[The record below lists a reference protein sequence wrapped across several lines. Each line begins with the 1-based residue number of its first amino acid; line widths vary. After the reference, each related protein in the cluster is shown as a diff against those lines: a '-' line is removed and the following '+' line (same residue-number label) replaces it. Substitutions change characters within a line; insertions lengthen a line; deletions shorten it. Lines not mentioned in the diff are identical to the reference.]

1 MCLLSMMHT
10 TARADRKGP
19 SAKKA
24 LCTSRLATTVQGL
37 CFPIVSSSIM
47 TNPTAPGD
55 HYAHTKALR
64 TLMLLQAAHLKCALA
79 QTRHRVPDS
88 RASPSRHVNKTMCT
102 HHSEVLM
109 KQYAYHCEQNGS
121 GQAQSKIYWVNVW
134 LQTYIHSYRDASH
147 TTY

>member
-10 TARADRKGP
+10 TARADRKGL

-24 LCTSRLATTVQGL
+24 LCRSRLERLMATTVQGSA
-37 CFPIVSSSIM
+37 FPMVSSSIV

-79 QTRHRVPDS
+79 QTRHRVPGS

-121 GQAQSKIYWVNVW
+121 TQAHQRFIG
-134 LQTYIHSYRDASH
+134 
-147 TTY
+147 